1 MASINFANAQ
11 FDENNSIYL
20 TTELNLGNYIGLDL
34 NLNYVYKDKFS
45 FYIGY
50 TGNLRHAK
58 SQPKDL
64 TSPFSGIW
72 VSDLDSPYDQFE
84 NYQIGLGKIY
94 DLNENG
100 TIRINLSI
108 GIGYTTIREPENW
121 QTNYNVLLSDNY
133 TWNYKKRNTVSLIIN
148 PKIEFPFTKFY
159 GLTISPMVQLNT
171 DRIYYGIGIGQM
183 IGLLKTRKN

>member
-1 MASINFANAQ
+1 M
-11 FDENNSIYL
+11 
-20 TTELNLGNYIGLDL
+20 
-34 NLNYVYKDKFS
+34 
-45 FYIGY
+45 
-50 TGNLRHAK
+50 
-58 SQPKDL
+58 
-64 TSPFSGIW
+64 
-72 VSDLDSPYDQFE
+72 SDLDSPYDQFE